1 MDKKEY
7 FKKYYQDHKDK
18 MDTRSKS
25 KSYCE
30 CCDKYIRTWLIYH
43 DINNQKNIKKNK
55 KKRKLIK
62 RR

>member
-18 MDTRSKS
+18 MDTRTKS

-30 CCDKYIRTWLIYH
+30 CCDKYIRNGNLSRH
-43 DINNQKNIKKNK
+43 KQQKNI
-55 KKRKLIK
+55 
-62 RR
+62 